1 MVQQRNK
8 FKSKFKK
15 TNRPLGFQGYYVEVR
30 EGEDAVRAY
39 RKIKRWIKEDKFI
52 DQIRANK
59 TYQKPS
65 EIKREKQKERRKVL
79 RKLQRERDSNV
90 FLGVQRATIECLLL
104 YIQFSFLLI
113 SSTIN
118 PLFFAF

>member
-1 MVQQRNK
+1 MDQQRNK
-8 FKSKFKK
+8 FKPKFKK
-15 TNRPLGFQGYYVEVR
+15 SNRPLGFQGYYVEVR

-52 DQIRANK
+52 DQIRANN

-65 EIKREKQKERRKVL
+65 EIKREKHKERKKVL

-90 FLGVQRATIECLLL
+90 FLGVQRGR
-104 YIQFSFLLI
+104 
-113 SSTIN
+113 
-118 PLFFAF
+118 